1 MHKAPDAFTVYIF
14 AAFLRDKPGHRPV
27 TDTAFVV
34 VLKAA
39 DHICDLC
46 IGSRKGML
54 KVVVVTLPGYVSNT
68 AEEAH
73 VSDSSSEDFIDGLIL
88 DFFLKSDAG
97 VPLSSISASR

>member
-27 TDTAFVV
+27 TDTAFMVG
-34 VLKAA
+34 LEAA
-39 DHICDLC
+39 DHTCDLC
-46 IGSRKGML
+46 IGNRKGML
-54 KVVVVTLPGYVSNT
+54 KVVVVALPGYVSNT

-88 DFFLKSDAG
+88 DFFLKLDAG